1 MRFSVIIPVYNA
13 EKTIISTLRSIWNT
27 AYNDYECI
35 IIDDGSQDKT
45 LALCRDFIKDKPCFN
60 IYSQNNRG
68 VSSARNMGI
77 SIAKGEWLLFV
88 DADDTV
94 DKTYFYHLST
104 MCDDKHDLIVFG
116 YTSGE
121 KSYTMNSP
129 TSEKLSKDNFL
140 GMLSMHI
147 NILKVV
153 WTKAYKRA
161 TIAKYN
167 ITFNKDIQLG
177 EDYLFFLDYLSH
189 VNRSAII
196 DKSLYFYSVPSEKNL
211 SRRHYPISVSLQ
223 KTKLTKQALSLVFQ
237 GKALSKLYKFEAKS
251 LIYDVYLS
259 DSLGT
264 KAERIPVINL
274 VRELGAGC
282 PILPVTIEDLVYK
295 FLFFAKNIK
304 KCMKR

>member
-1 MRFSVIIPVYNA
+1 MRFSVIIPAYNA
-13 EKTIISTLRSIWNT
+13 EKNIISTLHSIWNT

-35 IIDDGSQDKT
+35 IIDDGSKDNT
-45 LALCRDFIKDKPCFN
+45 LTLCRDFIKNKPSFSV
-60 IYSQNNRG
+60 YSQNNSG
-68 VSSARNMGI
+68 VSSARNLGI
-77 SIAKGEWLLFV
+77 SLAKGEWILFV
-88 DADDTV
+88 DADDMV
-94 DKTYFYHLST
+94 DKTYFHHLST
-104 MCDDKHDLIVFG
+104 MCDDKHDLVVFG
-116 YTSGE
+116 YTFGE
-121 KSYTMNSP
+121 KYYTINSP
-129 TSEKLSKDNFL
+129 ISESLSKDNFVEI
-140 GMLSMHI
+140 LSKHI

-153 WTKAYKRA
+153 WSKAYKRA

-177 EDYLFFLDYLSH
+177 EDYLFFLDYLQH
-189 VNRSAII
+189 VNRPVII
-196 DKSLYFYSVPSEKNL
+196 GKSLYIYSVPGEKNL
-211 SRRHYPISVSLQ
+211 SRKHYSISLSLK

-237 GKALSKLYKFEAKS
+237 GKALSRLYKFEAKS

-295 FLFFAKNIK
+295 LLLFAKKIK
-304 KCMKR
+304 KWMKR

>member
-1 MRFSVIIPVYNA
+1 MRFSVIIPAYNA
-13 EKTIISTLRSIWNT
+13 EKTIINTLYSIWNT

-35 IIDDGSQDKT
+35 IIDDGSKDNT
-45 LALCRDFIKDKPCFN
+45 LTLCRDFIKDKPCFN
-60 IYSQNNRG
+60 IYSQNNSG

-77 SIAKGEWLLFV
+77 SIAKGDWLLFV

-94 DKTYFYHLST
+94 DKTYFYYLST
-104 MCDDKHDLIVFG
+104 MCDDKYDIIVWG
-116 YTSGE
+116 YTFGE
-121 KSYTMNSP
+121 KRYTINLPKSK
-129 TSEKLSKDNFL
+129 SLSKDNFL
-140 GMLSMHI
+140 EILSKYT

-153 WTKAYKRA
+153 WSKAYKRT
-161 TIAKYN
+161 TIVKYN

-189 VNRSAII
+189 VNRPAII
-196 DKSLYFYSVPSEKNL
+196 EKSLYIYSVPSEKNL

-223 KTKLTKQALSLVFQ
+223 KTKLTKQALSLVSQ
-237 GKALSKLYKFEAKS
+237 GRTLSKLYKYEAKS

-259 DSLGT
+259 DFLGT

-282 PILPVTIEDLVYK
+282 PILPVAIEDLVYK
-295 FLFFAKNIK
+295 LLFFAKKIK
-304 KCMKR
+304 RLMKR